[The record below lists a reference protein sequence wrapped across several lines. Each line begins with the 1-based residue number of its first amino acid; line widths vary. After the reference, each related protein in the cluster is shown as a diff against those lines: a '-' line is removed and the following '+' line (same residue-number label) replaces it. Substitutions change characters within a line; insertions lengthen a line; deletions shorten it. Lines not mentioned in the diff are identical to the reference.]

1 MILFGGHDGT
11 RHLADVHTFDFVNNV
26 WGLLI
31 IDGVAPLPRDS
42 HVSVVYK
49 DSVFVF
55 GGSTGSAMNDLHE
68 LQLPSSSSSNNNS
81 NDQSSSNAVLA
92 DLSAGDAADQ
102 GMLLSQ
108 VIDDSCSGP
117 RTATR
122 GSQPENLWEARHSYG
137 AVHRRYASLCRCDR
151 SLHQCTR

>member
-68 LQLPSSSSSNNNS
+68 LQLPSSSSSNHNNN
-81 NDQSSSNAVLA
+81 NDQSSSNTVLA
-92 DLSAGDAADQ
+92 DLSAGDHGIGNGPED
-102 GMLLSQ
+102 GGGPSSLL
-108 VIDDSCSGP
+108 P
-117 RTATR
+117 RTAKWR
-122 GSQPENLWEARHSYG
+122 QIPQMSGEG
-137 AVHRRYASLCRCDR
+137 IAVHRFCHVGAVYNGECGVVCV
-151 SLHQCTR
+151 

>member
-55 GGSTGSAMNDLHE
+55 GGSHPGAGFPTE
-68 LQLPSSSSSNNNS
+68 TLPP
-81 NDQSSSNAVLA
+81 
-92 DLSAGDAADQ
+92 
-102 GMLLSQ
+102 
-108 VIDDSCSGP
+108 P
-117 RTATR
+117 R
-122 GSQPENLWEARHSYG
+122 
-137 AVHRRYASLCRCDR
+137 
-151 SLHQCTR
+151 